1 MKYINVNMNIDL
13 SPTTNDLG
21 MIANSDKLKSDRDL
35 KQKNEELDDYLK
47 DDSLSMNMDSPK
59 GDIKFMDNNDNKNDE
74 IDQILKHESQSLNGE
89 PPPEVNNTIDV
100 SAGGEDNDVFK
111 PPEELDEYQKASNKE
126 KLIMKYNLLRNLA
139 AFAAEQNLTLIKN
152 YNINDDYYDIK
163 REYDYHTGVRAK
175 KMFVKKAT
183 KWTING
189 VGVLELLSK
198 HFNFFNIN
206 LTGWKDNVE
215 MEKEELVCILNE
227 LYDKYHTSGKQS
239 PPEIRLILLLATSA
253 FTTAFAN
260 YQSKFVGSLFG
271 NQRQMNDIEIDA
283 TRQAIIDRNLQEQD
297 FQQNNSINRTD
308 QDIFTQ
314 LNDEATNAVEHLKQ
328 QRLQTQKIQK
338 GNTDIKQK
346 FQDEVLNRGLQ
357 DVYKKQGNQQN
368 EQSDM
373 EGPDMSDVPEII
385 SITLDEEPKKEKPTF
400 KSKKNNKKK

>member
-1 MKYINVNMNIDL
+1 MNFDL

-21 MIANSDKLKSDRDL
+21 MIANSDKLKSD
-35 KQKNEELDDYLK
+35 KGQKEKNEELDDYLK
-47 DDSLSMNMDSPK
+47 DDSLSMNLDSPK
-59 GDIKFMDNNDNKNDE
+59 GEIKFADNNDNKNDE
-74 IDQILKHESQSLNGE
+74 IDQILKNETQSLNGE
-89 PPPEVNNTIDV
+89 TPPTINNTIDV
-100 SAGGEDNDVFK
+100 SAPEEDDVFK
-111 PPEELDEYQKASNKE
+111 PPEELDEYQKASEKD

-139 AFAAEQNLTLIKN
+139 TIATEQNLTLLKN
-152 YNINDDYYDIK
+152 YSINDDYYDIK
-163 REYDYHTGVRAK
+163 REYDYHTGIRAK
-175 KMFVKKAT
+175 RMFVKKAT
-183 KWTING
+183 KWTIGG

-239 PPEIRLILLLATSA
+239 PPEVRLLLLLATSA
-253 FTTAFAN
+253 FSTAFHN
-260 YQSKFVGSLFG
+260 YQSKYVSSLFG

-283 TRQAIIDRNLQEQD
+283 TRQAIIDREIQEQD
-297 FQQNNSINRTD
+297 LDRNSSINRTD

-338 GNTDIKQK
+338 GNIDIKQK

-357 DVYKKQGNQQN
+357 NIYNKQGRQS

-373 EGPDMSDVPEII
+373 EGPDMSDVPEIL
-385 SITLDEEPKKEKPTF
+385 SITLDEQPKSKVKPQF
-400 KSKKNNKKK
+400 KSKKSKKN

>member
-1 MKYINVNMNIDL
+1 MSSVL

-21 MIANSDKLKSDRDL
+21 MIANSDKLKSD
-35 KQKNEELDDYLK
+35 KGQKEINAELDDYLK
-47 DDSLSMNMDSPK
+47 DDTISLSDSPK
-59 GDIKFMDNNDNKNDE
+59 GEIKFADNNNDDE
-74 IDQILKHESQSLNGE
+74 INQILNHETQSLNGE

-100 SAGGEDNDVFK
+100 SAGGEEDDVFK
-111 PPEELDEYQKASNKE
+111 PPEELDEYQKASDRD

-139 AFAAEQNLTLIKN
+139 TLAAEQNLTLIKN
-152 YNINDDYYDIK
+152 YNIHDDYYDIK
-163 REYDYHTGVRAK
+163 REYDYHTGIRAK
-175 KMFVKKAT
+175 RMFVKKAT
-183 KWTING
+183 KWTIGG
-189 VGVLELLSK
+189 VGVLELLSR

-239 PPEIRLILLLATSA
+239 PPEVRLLLLLATSA
-253 FTTAFAN
+253 FSTAFHN
-260 YQSKFVGSLFG
+260 YQSKYVSSLFG

-283 TRQAIIDRNLQEQD
+283 TRQAIIDRGIQEQD
-297 FQQNNSINRTD
+297 LDRNSSVNRTD

-328 QRLQTQKIQK
+328 QKLQTQKINK
-338 GNTDIKQK
+338 GNYDIPKK

-357 DVYKKQGNQQN
+357 DVYKKQGKQQQQQS

-373 EGPDMSDVPEII
+373 EGPDMSDVPEIL
-385 SITLDEEPKKEKPTF
+385 SFTLDEDAPKPKTKPQF
-400 KSKKNNKKK
+400 KSKKSKKN

>member
-1 MKYINVNMNIDL
+1 MNFDL

-21 MIANSDKLKSDRDL
+21 MIANSDKLKSD
-35 KQKNEELDDYLK
+35 KGQKEKNDELDDYLK
-47 DDSLSMNMDSPK
+47 DDSLSMNLDSPK
-59 GDIKFMDNNDNKNDE
+59 GNIKFADNNDNKDDE
-74 IDQILKHESQSLNGE
+74 INQILNHETQSLNNSE

-100 SAGGEDNDVFK
+100 SAGGEDDEVFK
-111 PPEELDEYQKASNKE
+111 PPEELDEYQKASDKE

-139 AFAAEQNLTLIKN
+139 TLAAEQNLTLIKN
-152 YNINDDYYDIK
+152 YNIHDDYYDIK

-175 KMFVKKAT
+175 RMFVKKAT

-215 MEKEELVCILNE
+215 IEKEELVCILNE

-239 PPEIRLILLLATSA
+239 PPEVRLLLLLATSA

-260 YQSKFVGSLFG
+260 YQSKFVGTLFG

-283 TRQAIIDRNLQEQD
+283 TRQAIIDRNLQAQELE
-297 FQQNNSINRTD
+297 QNNSMNKTD

-328 QRLQTQKIQK
+328 QRLQTQKINK
-338 GNTDIKQK
+338 GNYDIPKK

-357 DVYKKQGNQQN
+357 DVYKKQGQPQQS

-373 EGPDMSDVPEII
+373 EGPDMSDVPEIL
-385 SITLDEEPKKEKPTF
+385 SFTVDEQQKSKSKEKPQF
-400 KSKKNNKKK
+400 KSKKGKKN